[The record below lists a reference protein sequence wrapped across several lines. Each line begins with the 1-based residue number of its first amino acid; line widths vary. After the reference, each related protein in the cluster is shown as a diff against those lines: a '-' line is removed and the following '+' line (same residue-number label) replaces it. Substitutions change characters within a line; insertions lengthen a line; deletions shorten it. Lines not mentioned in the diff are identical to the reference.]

1 MKIHKKVH
9 SGKKWQKLLKIK
21 KKQKGNNSNKRQQ
34 NDTLDSTNQPLG

>member
-21 KKQKGNNSNKRQQ
+21 KNKKETTTATKD
-34 NDTLDSTNQPLG
+34 NKMTH

>member
-21 KKQKGNNSNKRQQ
+21 KNKKETTATKD
-34 NDTLDSTNQPLG
+34 NKMTH